1 MQRRCDMPKIDKTVQ
16 KETGYIA
23 LWVLIFS
30 ILMQATFLVIGKWD
44 LTVLFGNLL
53 GGALAILNFFL
64 MGIGV
69 QKAVRKEEKEARD
82 LMKLSQTLRSFLV
95 LVVVIVGIVLHCF
108 HTVAVILPLFFPRI
122 AVAIR
127 PLFMKKEAGI
137 SEE

>member
-1 MQRRCDMPKIDKTVQ
+1 MPKIDKTVQ

-127 PLFMKKEAGI
+127 PLFMKKEAGN

>member
-1 MQRRCDMPKIDKTVQ
+1 MPKIDKTVQ

-30 ILMQATFLVIGKWD
+30 ALMQAVFLVIGKWD

-127 PLFMKKEAGI
+127 PLFMKKEAGN